1 MRDNKMTGN
10 HAEPCILV
18 TGGAGYIG
26 CELVPRLSA
35 AGYRVRVFDVMF
47 YGDAGLNSVRNN
59 GTEIVEGDI
68 RRVPTDLLDG
78 ISAIINLAGLS
89 TEPAAEY
96 RPEANQ
102 EINFKA
108 AVELASLAKKK
119 GVRRFIQAS
128 SGSIYDVGAGHPE
141 KDILH
146 TEDFPV
152 QPFRTYSITKNEA
165 EKKILALADE
175 NFAPVVLR
183 KGSVY
188 GYSPRM
194 RFDLVVNA
202 FTLSALQTGQL
213 VLHNGGEMWR
223 PLLSIQ
229 DAAAAYQ
236 LMLEAPAEKISGEIF
251 NVTNGNFR
259 ISELALRVQNK
270 LSEMDVPCEIRPDY
284 NFRNLRSCQASGE
297 KIAQHLGFK
306 PQVTVEQTV
315 EDLVQKIRGGAFRD
329 PNKPEFHNIRWLDLL
344 EETRTSVGR
353 AESVFDLNPEQLR
366 ELRAAACN
374 QKSAVACE

>member
-1 MRDNKMTGN
+1 MTGN
-10 HAEPCILV
+10 DAGSCILI

-26 CELVPRLSA
+26 CQLVPKLSQ

-47 YGDAGLNSVRNN
+47 YGDDGLNSVRN
-59 GTEIVEGDI
+59 GIEVVEGDI
-68 RRVPTDLLDG
+68 RRIPTDLLEG
-78 ISAIINLAGLS
+78 VSAIINLAGLS

-96 RPEANQ
+96 CPEANQ

-119 GVRRFIQAS
+119 GVHRFIQAS

-146 TEDFPV
+146 TEVFPV
-152 QPFRTYSITKNEA
+152 APFRTYSITKREA

-175 NFAPVVLR
+175 RFAPVVLR

-202 FTLSALQTGQL
+202 FTLNALQTGRL

-223 PLLSIQ
+223 PLLSIK
-229 DAAAAYQ
+229 DAVAAYE
-236 LMLEAPAEKISGEIF
+236 LMLEAPADKINGEIF
-251 NVTNGNFR
+251 NVTNGNYR

-270 LSEMDVPCEIRPDY
+270 LLELGIRCDIRPDY
-284 NFRNLRSCQASGE
+284 VYRNLRSCQASGE
-297 KIAQHLGFK
+297 KIAQRLGFT
-306 PQVTVEQTV
+306 PRVTVEQTV

-329 PNKPEFHNIRWLDLL
+329 PNEPEFHNIRWLDLL
-344 EETRTSVGR
+344 QETRTSIGF
-353 AESVFDLNPEQLR
+353 AESVFDLNPDQLR
-366 ELRAAACN
+366 ELRTAACK
-374 QKSAVACE
+374 QRSAVACE

>member
-1 MRDNKMTGN
+1 MKSN
-10 HAEPCILV
+10 HEGRLVLV

-26 CELVPRLSA
+26 CRLVPALLD

-47 YGDAGLNSVRNN
+47 YGDAGLSKVRDQI
-59 GTEIVEGDI
+59 EFIEGDI
-68 RRVPTDLLDG
+68 RSFPAELLDSV
-78 ISAIINLAGLS
+78 SAIINLAGLS

-96 RPEANQ
+96 RPEANH
-102 EINFKA
+102 EINFQA
-108 AVELASLAKKK
+108 AVALARLAKKRN
-119 GVRRFIQAS
+119 VPRFVQAS
-128 SGSIYDVGAGHPE
+128 SGSIYDVGVGHAE

-152 QPFRTYSITKNEA
+152 APFRVYSISKREA
-165 EKKILALADE
+165 EKEILALRDE
-175 NFAPVVLR
+175 RFTPVVLR

-202 FTLSALQTGQL
+202 FVLNALQNGRL

-223 PLLSIQ
+223 PLLSVQ

-236 LMLEAPAEKISGEIF
+236 LMLEAPADKVGGEIF

-270 LSEMDVPCEIRPDY
+270 LGEMGIRCEIQPDY
-284 NFRNLRSCQASGE
+284 TYRDLRSCQASGK
-297 KIAQHLGFK
+297 KIAERLGFV
-306 PQVTVEQTV
+306 PRVTVEETV
-315 EDLVQKIRGGAFRD
+315 VDLVEKIRDGSFHDVSD
-329 PNKPEFHNIRWLDLL
+329 PAYHNIRWLDVL
-344 EETRTSVGR
+344 EETATNLGYTDSV
-353 AESVFDLNPEQLR
+353 LNINPKHLR
-366 ELRAAACN
+366 EVRAAVSK
-374 QKSAVACE
+374 QRSVATCK

>member
-1 MRDNKMTGN
+1 MTESG
-10 HAEPCILV
+10 AGSCILV

-26 CELVPRLSA
+26 CRLVPKLSQ
-35 AGYRVRVFDVMF
+35 AGYRVRVFDIMF
-47 YGDAGLNSVRNN
+47 YGDAGLNSVRKGIN
-59 GTEIVEGDI
+59 GIQVVEGDI
-68 RRVPTDLLDG
+68 RKVPSDLLDG
-78 ISAIINLAGLS
+78 VSAIINLAGLS

-96 RPEANQ
+96 CPEANQ

-108 AVELASLAKKK
+108 AVELASLAKRK

-141 KDILH
+141 KDVLH

-152 QPFRTYSITKNEA
+152 QPFRTYSITKREA
-165 EKKILALADE
+165 EKQILALADE
-175 NFAPVVLR
+175 NFTPVILR

-202 FTLSALQTGQL
+202 FTLNALQSGKL

-229 DAAAAYQ
+229 DAVSAYE
-236 LMLEAPAEKISGEIF
+236 LMLEAPAQKINGEIF
-251 NVTNGNFR
+251 NVTNGNYR

-270 LSEMDVPCEIRPDY
+270 LLEMDIRCEIRPDY
-284 NFRNLRSCQASGE
+284 VYRNLRSCQASGE
-297 KIAQHLGFK
+297 KIAQRLGFT
-306 PQVTVEQTV
+306 PRVTVEQTV

-329 PNKPEFHNIRWLDLL
+329 PNEPEFHNIRWLDLL
-344 EETRTSVGR
+344 EETRTSVGY

-366 ELRAAACN
+366 ELRVAACK
-374 QKSAVACE
+374 QRSAVACE

>member
-1 MRDNKMTGN
+1 MRNDRDTSLV
-10 HAEPCILV
+10 LV

-26 CELVPRLSA
+26 CRLVPNLLS

-47 YGDAGLNSVRNN
+47 YGDDGLRGIRDRV
-59 GTEIVEGDI
+59 EIVEGDI
-68 RRVPTDLLDG
+68 RRIPPGLLDG
-78 ISAIINLAGLS
+78 VSAIINLAGLS

-108 AVELASLAKKK
+108 ALELASLAKRKN
-119 GVRRFIQAS
+119 VRRFIQAS

-141 KDILH
+141 KDVLH
-146 TEDFPV
+146 TEESPV
-152 QPFRTYSITKNEA
+152 SPFRIYSITKREA
-165 EKKILALADE
+165 EKEILKLADST
-175 NFAPVVLR
+175 FVPVVLR

-202 FTLSALQTGQL
+202 FTLQALQTGCL

-223 PLLSIQ
+223 PLLSIE

-236 LMLEAPAEKISGEIF
+236 LMLKAPADKASGEIF

-259 ISELALRVQNK
+259 ISELALRIRNK
-270 LSEMDVPCEIRPDY
+270 LADLNIPCELQPDY
-284 NFRNLRSCQASGE
+284 NYRNLRSCQASGK
-297 KIAQHLGFK
+297 KIAERLGFTPK
-306 PQVTVEQTV
+306 VTVEQTV
-315 EDLVQKIRGGAFRD
+315 EDLVEKIRGGAFHD
-329 PNKPEFHNIRWLDLL
+329 PSDPAFHNIRWLDLL
-344 EETRTSVGR
+344 EKARTVEGY
-353 AESVFDLNPEQLR
+353 AESVLNLSPADLR
-366 ELRAAACN
+366 DLRAAAAK
-374 QKSAVACE
+374 QRSAVACES

>member
-1 MRDNKMTGN
+1 MTRN
-10 HAEPCILV
+10 HDRPFILV

-26 CELVPRLSA
+26 CQLVPTLVE

-47 YGDAGLNSVRNN
+47 YGDAGLDRVRPLI
-59 GTEIVEGDI
+59 EVVEGDI
-68 RRVPTDLLDG
+68 RSVPGGLLEG
-78 ISAIINLAGLS
+78 VSAIINLAGLS

-108 AVELASLAKKK
+108 AVELAALAKQK

-128 SGSIYDVGAGHPE
+128 SGSIYDVGAGHPD

-152 QPFRTYSITKNEA
+152 EPFRIYSITKREA
-165 EKKILALADE
+165 EKKILAIADKS
-175 NFAPVVLR
+175 FTAVVLR

-202 FTLSALQTGQL
+202 FTLNALQTGQL

-229 DAAAAYQ
+229 DAVAAYK
-236 LMLEAPAEKISGEIF
+236 LMLEALAEKVSGEIF
-251 NVTNGNFR
+251 NVTNGNYR
-259 ISELALRVQNK
+259 ISELALRVQSK
-270 LSEMDVPCEIRPDY
+270 LAEMHIHCEIRPDY
-284 NFRNLRSCQASGE
+284 NYRNLRSCQASGK
-297 KIAQHLGFK
+297 KICQQLGFTPK
-306 PQVTVEQTV
+306 VTVEQTV
-315 EDLVQKIRGGAFRD
+315 EDLVQKIRGGAFHDVND
-329 PNKPEFHNIRWLDLL
+329 PAFHNIRWLDLL
-344 EETRTSVGR
+344 EEARTTAGYT
-353 AESVFDLNPEQLR
+353 ESVFSLTADQLR
-366 ELRAAACN
+366 ELRATASKQRSAA
-374 QKSAVACE
+374 A